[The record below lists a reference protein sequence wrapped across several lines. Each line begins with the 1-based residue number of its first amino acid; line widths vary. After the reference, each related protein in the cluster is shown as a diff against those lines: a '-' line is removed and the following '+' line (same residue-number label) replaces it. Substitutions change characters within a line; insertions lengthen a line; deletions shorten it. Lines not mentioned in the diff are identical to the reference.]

1 MPDTTPTLAALKDR
15 DEYALYNLLFSQ
27 KVRWQYVVAIFL
39 LSLQHFYDKLYFL
52 SALFAI
58 PHRYGG
64 GTEKIPNFQ
73 TQIAW

>member
-15 DEYALYNLLFSQ
+15 DAYALYNLLFSQ
-27 KVRWQYVVAIFL
+27 QVRWQYVVAIFL

>member
-15 DEYALYNLLFSQ
+15 DAYALFNLLFSQ